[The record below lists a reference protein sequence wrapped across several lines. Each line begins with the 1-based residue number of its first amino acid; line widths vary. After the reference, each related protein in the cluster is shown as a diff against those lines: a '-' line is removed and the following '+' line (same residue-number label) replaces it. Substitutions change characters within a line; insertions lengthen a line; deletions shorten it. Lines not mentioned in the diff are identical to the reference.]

1 MKFLYNENYDFVERN
16 PRRDKQKDISF
27 LWIQRVN
34 ILKISRLPKDIYR
47 FDGIPFKIP
56 TAFFHRNRKNNPKYL
71 MKPQKPSNSQ
81 SNCEIEENQR
91 NHNS

>member
-1 MKFLYNENYDFVERN
+1 MTLLKEIQGDTNRRIYHFYGFKELISLKYPGYLKTSIDLMESLSKF
-16 PRRDKQKDISF
+16 Q
-27 LWIQRVN
+27 QH
-34 ILKISRLPKDIYR
+34 
-47 FDGIPFKIP
+47 
-56 TAFFHRNRKNNPKYL
+56 FFTEIEKNNPKYL